1 MLGENLKKLRTEKGM
16 SQEYMAQQ
24 LNVVRQTVSKWEKG
38 LSEPDAGTLMKI
50 AELLGV
56 SVSVLLGEEVEEKKS
71 SDEES
76 EKKTCVNSC
85 IKKKFVICTS
95 IAVICLAG
103 LFGITALKDSQEP
116 ADIPEIKPSEQEISL
131 KGNHFIRTYNIEN
144 IEESNDEAYIYVTLR
159 QYQREEIHTVKI
171 ERRLCPEMKTGKD
184 YEFEFVVQDEAM
196 TEFNPSIETIF
207 RTCKVVEIIRTDK
220 TGTDQIQEPITKSQ

>member
-76 EKKTCVNSC
+76 EKKTCVNSY

-131 KGNHFIRTYNIEN
+131 KGNHFIRTMSFFFY
-144 IEESNDEAYIYVTLR
+144 
-159 QYQREEIHTVKI
+159 
-171 ERRLCPEMKTGKD
+171 
-184 YEFEFVVQDEAM
+184 
-196 TEFNPSIETIF
+196 
-207 RTCKVVEIIRTDK
+207 
-220 TGTDQIQEPITKSQ
+220 